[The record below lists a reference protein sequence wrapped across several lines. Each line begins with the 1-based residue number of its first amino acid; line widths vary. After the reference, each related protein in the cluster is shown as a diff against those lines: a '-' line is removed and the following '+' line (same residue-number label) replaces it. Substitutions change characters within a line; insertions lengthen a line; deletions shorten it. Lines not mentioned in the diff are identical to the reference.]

1 MNKNR
6 KSYFL
11 RIHLICILYILIIL
25 FWGLRPFN
33 FRPVNG
39 VKWLNNENGISFQD
53 SGLVYGPTAN
63 NGSDQ
68 NPLFVN
74 EKSIS
79 IEIWLTPGPHYH
91 RSFSN
96 IFSLYDD
103 NQPEIFSFRQ
113 VRSSLNISKYRTPG
127 KKGVTYSWR
136 WLGNFF
142 FNGQR
147 RLLTVTSD
155 KNNTSV
161 YFDGRKVKN
170 FRNYSLMLSKKQTS
184 PSRIVI
190 GNDPSGRQPWKGKIH
205 GLAIYDRV
213 LDPERVIEHFE
224 KWRNGSALSLAREKD
239 IFVYYPMDEKSGQ
252 KIHNKVSN
260 HHHLL
265 IPLRFKILKKSYL
278 KLSRNAFN
286 FTASSLRDMRIN
298 IIGFIP
304 LGFLLLVTIYSTPPS
319 WPPIF
324 LAFLGGTMISLMVEI
339 LQAFLPTRTSS
350 LTDLIFNTFGTALG
364 LILAVIFI
372 KLKNPAH
379 RTR

>member
-1 MNKNR
+1 MNPEPLKR
-6 KSYFL
+6 YL
-11 RIHLICILYILIIL
+11 CLLYILILL

-33 FRPVNG
+33 FRPVNS
-39 VKWLNNENGISFQD
+39 VDWIKKENGISFHD
-53 SGLVYGPTAN
+53 LGVVYGPAESEE
-63 NGSDQ
+63 SDQ
-68 NPLFVN
+68 
-74 EKSIS
+74 KSLMAKDKS
-79 IEIWLTPGPHYH
+79 VSVEIWLTPGSYFH
-91 RSFSN
+91 RGFSN

-113 VRSSLNISKYRTPG
+113 VRSSLNISKYQIPD
-127 KKGVTYSWR
+127 KKGTTHSWR

-190 GNDPSGRQPWKGKIH
+190 GNDPSGRQPWRGKIH
-205 GLAIYDRV
+205 GLAIYNHV
-213 LDPERVIEHFE
+213 LYPEQVFE
-224 KWRNGSALSLAREKD
+224 NFELWKNGSALSLSKEKE
-239 IFVYYPMDEKSGQ
+239 IVAFYSMNEKNG
-252 KIHNKVSN
+252 KIIHNAVGN
-260 HHHLL
+260 QFHLS
-265 IPLRFKILKKSYL
+265 IPVRFKILKKNFL
-278 KLSRNAFN
+278 KLSRDSLKLDG
-286 FTASSLRDMRIN
+286 SSLRDMRIN
-298 IIGFIP
+298 ILGFIP
-304 LGFLLLVTIYSTPPS
+304 LGWLFFRVFNSYNQRLRIQLWRPMLLTV
-319 WPPIF
+319 F
-324 LAFLGGTMISLMVEI
+324 GGTVISLMIEI

-364 LILAVIFI
+364 LIFASIFI
-372 KLKNPAH
+372 KIKNPAH